1 MWSVGHH
8 KILSTEIQKIVMAS
22 NLRDNF
28 GSHISNTGGQNKISL
43 GHGFALTKATLYIP
57 KNEKKLS

>member
-22 NLRDNF
+22 NLGDNF
-28 GSHISNTGGQNKISL
+28 GSHISNTGGQNKIFFGTCFYSDKSNVIY
-43 GHGFALTKATLYIP
+43 T
-57 KNEKKLS
+57 